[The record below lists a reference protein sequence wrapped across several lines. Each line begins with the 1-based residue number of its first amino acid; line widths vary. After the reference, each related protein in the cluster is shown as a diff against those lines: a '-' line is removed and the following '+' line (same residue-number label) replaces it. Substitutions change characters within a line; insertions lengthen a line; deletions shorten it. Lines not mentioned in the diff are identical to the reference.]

1 MDGLSNVLSAG
12 GVCVE
17 EEAPFG
23 SFLRWPLLYVKSA
36 DTNRNRVNAFVKAFT
51 GMHVRVSTNLYKRKK
66 KVHTRTFTLTRTYTS
81 THRNINA

>member
-66 KVHTRTFTLTRTYTS
+66 KYTHELLYSREHTQAHIET
-81 THRNINA
+81 